1 MNKSIG
7 LLRILVIILVIVGIF
22 PSCKSSAATNK
33 HELKKEM
40 KHLDHNKKI

>member
-7 LLRILVIILVIVGIF
+7 LLRILVIALVIIGSL

-40 KHLDHNKKI
+40 KYMDHNKRI